1 MLLKP
6 SQSLSAIEQSR
17 AIIKDRIERF
27 RSVYA
32 AIHEYGITKE
42 DYVEKDIKP
51 ILAKVFSLS
60 YTLPENDSISY
71 GNISFWE
78 QKSTLEDLANCEK
91 EIKLLKAFHQQGLW
105 QKPKEETV
113 ASVKERLMYWS
124 KEFIYKTNYFTMDL
138 DKELIACDLELNKFK
153 RVCETLVRYGVSDSD
168 YIKIYSKY
176 EGWMHRTSSLC
187 SQIEMRQKVL
197 DEALDMVSVIEAAY
211 KDYKPYTKKWVFR
224 IPVPMD
230 ENLKALL
237 NGLLGRYER
246 IVD

>member
-17 AIIKDRIERF
+17 ATIKKTIERV
-27 RSVYA
+27 RGVYV
-32 AIHEYGITKE
+32 AIQEYGITKE
-42 DYVEKDIKP
+42 DYEDKTKKTIIRSRP
-51 ILAKVFSLS
+51 N
-60 YTLPENDSISY
+60 TPPENDSISY

-78 QKSTLEDLANCEK
+78 DKLTLEFLADCEK
-91 EIKLLKAFHQQGLW
+91 EIKLLKAFHQQGLR
-105 QKPKEETV
+105 QKPKEETI
-113 ASVKERLMYWS
+113 ASVRQRLINWS
-124 KEFIYKTNYFTMDL
+124 KKFTYVTKYFTMDL